1 MVFLTTKLYYLQN
14 SYLQQSQN
22 SLKTKTHLQEKVDMM
37 FSLDTKHQTRNIFE
51 SGSQSCCGGD
61 PSLIFNIAPAL

>member
-1 MVFLTTKLYYLQN
+1 MAFLKTNLNYLRN

-22 SLKTKTHLQEKVDMM
+22 SLKTKTHLQEKVHMM
-37 FSLDTKHQTRNIFE
+37 FSLDTKLQIRNIFE